1 VANPLAHFTEV
12 SMSGAKKF
20 RIFGFFPKTF
30 NSHLADGL
38 SLSVNIGLTT
48 MRKSIK
54 IILRRLLKKFSE

>member
-1 VANPLAHFTEV
+1 
-12 SMSGAKKF
+12 MSGAKKF